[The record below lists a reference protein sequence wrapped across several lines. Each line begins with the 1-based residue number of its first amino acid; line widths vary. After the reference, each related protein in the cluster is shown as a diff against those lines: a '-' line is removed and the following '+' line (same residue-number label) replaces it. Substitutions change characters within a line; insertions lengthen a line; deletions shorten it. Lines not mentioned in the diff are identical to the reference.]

1 MKKRRWIL
9 SILLA
14 LVLTLSMAMPVSAD
28 TSADVTVTA
37 TPEFLAITNAPD
49 NWTVN
54 DEGLAGSKTILIA
67 TEYWS
72 NPLGDTTTPSDPVV
86 DGECHFTVTNTSS
99 VLIDLT
105 VNFPH
110 FTGGDAMQ
118 NGGTGSGGVGEF
130 GAYSYCTDMTY
141 STGKVVCLTAGSSPM
156 KEDLAATTNIM
167 WGLSCD
173 TQTDVWT
180 SGTAMTATPV
190 TITAT
195 AS

>member
-1 MKKRRWIL
+1 MKRRFIL
-9 SILLA
+9 SVILA
-14 LVLTLSMAMPVSAD
+14 LVLILSISVPALAANSAN
-28 TSADVTVTA
+28 VTVTA
-37 TPEFLAITNAPD
+37 TPEYIAITNAPD

-54 DEGLAGSKTILIA
+54 DEGLVGGKTIVIA

-72 NPLGDTTTPSDPVV
+72 NPISDTTTPSDPVV
-86 DGECHFTVTNTSS
+86 DGECHFTITNTSS
-99 VLIDLT
+99 VAIDLT

-118 NGGTGSGGVGEF
+118 NGGTGSGGVGSF
-130 GAYSYCTDMTY
+130 GAYCYCTGMTY
-141 STGKVVCLTAGSSPM
+141 STGKVVCLTTGSAAM
-156 KEDLAATTNIM
+156 KSGLAATTNIM

-180 SGTAMTATPV
+180 SGSAMSATPV

>member
-9 SILLA
+9 SIVLALALLLA
-14 LVLTLSMAMPVSAD
+14 TTVPALAD
-28 TSADVTVTA
+28 TSQDVTVTA
-37 TPEFLAITNAPD
+37 TPEFIAIANAPD

-54 DEGLAGSKTILIA
+54 DEGLAGGKTIVIG

-86 DGECHFTVTNTSS
+86 DGECHFTITNTSS
-99 VLIDLT
+99 VAIDLT

-118 NGGTGSGGVGEF
+118 NGDTGSGGAGTF
-130 GAYSYCTDMTY
+130 GSFSYCTGMTY
-141 STGKVVCLTAGSSPM
+141 STGKVIAKTTGSDPM
-156 KEDLAATTNIM
+156 KDGLAATTDIM

-195 AS
+195 AD